1 MKILAIGWTNVR
13 RMLRERSNIF
23 FVFIFPIAIILLIG
37 AQFGGG
43 VAPAVGI
50 HPADEDQLA
59 TRVVEELT
67 AEEQIDVLLYE
78 TAEQLTSAVER
89 GNLQAGVLL
98 PAGMDSA
105 AASGEVIGIEY
116 IARPG
121 GLGFQLQAVVGA
133 AVSRVMTPVAAAQ
146 FASEE
151 VGSTFDEAL
160 GVAIGMA
167 PEESGITV
175 EASAVGESL
184 FPSTLGQFDLGA
196 AQQLVLFV
204 FLTALAG
211 SAALILSRKLGISS
225 RMLSTPTS
233 MGSVVIGEAS
243 GRWGTAMV
251 QGLYIMAA
259 TFLLFRV
266 NWGDPLGAFLVLVM
280 FAAVGA
286 GAGLLMGAVFSND
299 QQAGGIGVILSIGL
313 AALGGSMLPSELFSD
328 TMQKVAHITPH
339 AWALDAFAELVRH
352 NGTTV
357 DILTELGVL
366 ATYAAVLLMLA
377 TWRLRVVLTRP

>member
-1 MKILAIGWTNVR
+1 
-13 RMLRERSNIF
+13 MLREKSNIF

-50 HPADEDQLA
+50 HVVDDDQLA
-59 TRVVEELT
+59 VLIVDELT
-67 AEEQIDVLLYE
+67 AEEQMDVLLYE
-78 TAEQLTSAVER
+78 TADQVVSAVER
-89 GNLQAGVLL
+89 GNLQAGILL
-98 PAGMDSA
+98 PGGMDA
-105 AASGEVIGIEY
+105 TAASGEVVGIEY
-116 IARPG
+116 VARPG
-121 GLGFQLQAVVGA
+121 GLGFQLQAVIGA

-146 FASEE
+146 FASTE
-151 VGSTFDEAL
+151 VGATFDEAL
-160 GVAIGMA
+160 VVAVGMA
-167 PEESGITV
+167 PAESGINAT
-175 EASAVGESL
+175 ASAVGESL

-233 MGSVVIGEAS
+233 MGTVVMGEAT

-251 QGLYIMAA
+251 QGLYIMVA

-266 NWGDPLGAFLVLVM
+266 NWGDPLGAFLVLVT
-280 FAAVGA
+280 FAATGA

-299 QQAGGIGVILSIGL
+299 QQAGGVGVILSIGL
-313 AALGGSMLPSELFSD
+313 AALGGSMVPSELFSD

-357 DILTELGVL
+357 DILAELGVL
-366 ATYAAVLLMLA
+366 AAYAAVLLMLA